1 MYLKSNDQTLKDL
14 ADDMEDNDDFRLDM
28 NDDYLKQMDV
38 ALESLDLHQRAL
50 DMIDAKEDKIENPEW
65 LKVTSSIDEFPDTF
79 PSMEDNEG
87 VSLYQK
93 IKERI
98 LKLLSWL
105 GNIIA
110 SAFNALIEYIRSMNI
125 KADRLQKRLQQL
137 DPNSFQVAHKLI
149 AKSLVPLVTSNGKLI
164 DGMGMRDVSRTFQY
178 ESLETFS
185 SMENVLV
192 QYRDRLNMFFNG
204 AYPNVPQL
212 DIFNVLRRTSN
223 FKGSDERIVSEIK
236 GIGYRVEIDKGE
248 YGAVQAKFFLPTI
261 MESMVYLELPNVN
274 QTVLLYKACDGL
286 LKISKRYAKDV
297 YVSTSRLNR
306 ITADIK
312 TIVNSKSPEDDT
324 FQDTAQ
330 RLVRSRDFN
339 QTALF
344 SSIRTFIALTRF
356 NLRVMNQVGV
366 ELVRICETA
375 SRKQEKVGGMIM

>member
-1 MYLKSNDQTLKDL
+1 MYLKSNDQVLKDIV
-14 ADDMEDNDDFRLDM
+14 DDMDDNEDFRLDM
-28 NDDYLKQMDV
+28 NDDYLKQMDL

-50 DMIDAKEDKIENPEW
+50 DMIEAKEDKIENPDW
-65 LKVTSSIDEFPDTF
+65 LKVTSSMDEFPDHF
-79 PSMEDNEG
+79 PSMEDNND
-87 VSLYQK
+87 VSIYEK

-110 SAFNALIEYIRSMNI
+110 SAFNALLEYIKSTNI

-149 AKSLVPLVTSNGKLI
+149 AKSLVPLVTSSGKLI

-236 GIGYRVEIDKGE
+236 GIGYRVEIDKGG

-261 MESMVYLELPNVN
+261 MESMVYLELPNIN

-286 LKISKRYAKDV
+286 LKISKRYAKDI

-356 NLRVMNQVGV
+356 NLRVMNQVAV